1 MENKQ
6 AKKNHGKGVEN
17 SSQIKKMKKWA
28 LKYYQGLNM
37 ELIGGVSAVF
47 FLVVSC
53 LLTFSQLETNTKH
66 PAAVRLSDR
75 AAAVTPPGE
84 PIHITYKDGNKG
96 NKAAAST
103 QRRNISAA
111 SVLVEPRFRAAAGDS
126 KLAAAG
132 REKIRYGR
140 KALSLNARP
149 PSVRGVAVKRLRNS
163 VVIAEYRQPLFKQH
177 YRTNNAPKPDIDKAG
192 QNSTKAATGR
202 DKSYSS
208 DSQSVEM
215 DGGSGINKV
224 LRQREKFL
232 VMRVA
237 RLTRDI
243 KSGYADRWWNSVVA
257 RNPQRARYATEAPRI
272 LLEKY
277 QRELTALRA
286 QAG

>member
-1 MENKQ
+1 MENKR

-17 SSQIKKMKKWA
+17 SSQIKNMKKWA

-37 ELIGGVSAVF
+37 ELIGGASAVF

-66 PAAVRLSDR
+66 LAAVRVRNR
-75 AAAVTPPGE
+75 AAAVTPLGK
-84 PIHITYKDGNKG
+84 PIHIIYKDGNKG

-103 QRRNISAA
+103 QRQNISAA
-111 SVLVEPRFRAAAGDS
+111 SVLAEPRFGAAGDS

-132 REKIRYGR
+132 REKTRYGR
-140 KALSLNARP
+140 KAVLSSARR
-149 PSVRGVAVKRLRNS
+149 PSVRGVAVKRLRNPE
-163 VVIAEYRQPLFKQH
+163 VIAEYRQPLFKQY
-177 YRTNNAPKPDIDKAG
+177 YRTNNAPKPDINKAG
-192 QNSTKAATGR
+192 QDLAKAATGR
-202 DKSYSS
+202 DESYSS
-208 DSQSVEM
+208 DKQSVGV
-215 DGGSGINKV
+215 GGDSGTNKV

-257 RNPQRARYATEAPRI
+257 RDPQRARYATEAPRI